1 MVQYISKQ
9 RKGAVEMTSPD
20 LKLNLPKRDHQKDTR
35 SGVYVTPVKKCV
47 KATAQ
52 SQQDATQIRKKVAT
66 VPLEI
71 MEELVR
77 DVGELRDM
85 PTGNVVVQGRSEKNM
100 KADVCPTG
108 GHHNI
113 LRFDKGYC
121 GCVPAVSLPITNTA
135 VMLRVVEKYKEVKH
149 TGVEYLPALQSSWN
163 MAEELCHGLHCACA
177 LQEVYA
183 TSDMVKKTMW
193 EKREEDIVAVLKDNC
208 VRGRQ
213 VRGGFGGATV
223 EACGSFLL
231 PFEGEVRGGRV
242 EEQVQGAQQEGRVS
256 GEHAEEGEVL
266 ADADEPH
273 LPTSCLG
280 VYWMATSATNRL
292 H

>member
-183 TSDMVKKTMW
+183 TSDMVEKTML
-193 EKREEDIVAVLKDNC
+193 EKREQDIAAVLKDNS
-208 VRGRQ
+208 VY
-213 VRGGFGGATV
+213 
-223 EACGSFLL
+223 EDDES
-231 PFEGEVRGGRV
+231 E
-242 EEQVQGAQQEGRVS
+242 
-256 GEHAEEGEVL
+256 EVL
-266 ADADEPH
+266 AEQRMMLEGLSSYH
-273 LPTSCLG
+273 LQKKYEVAEWRSRYKEHSKKAGSEKNMMKKKKSWQMQTSRIYQLP
-280 VYWMATSATNRL
+280 V
-292 H
+292 

>member
-1 MVQYISKQ
+1 
-9 RKGAVEMTSPD
+9 MTSPD

-113 LRFDKGYC
+113 LRFANVIVE
-121 GCVPAVSLPITNTA
+121 VPAVSLPITNTA
-135 VMLRVVEKYKEVKH
+135 VMLSVVEEYMGVKH
-149 TGVEYLPALQSSWN
+149 TEEEYLPTPQSSRN

-256 GEHAEEGEVL
+256 GEHAEEG
-266 ADADEPH
+266 
-273 LPTSCLG
+273 
-280 VYWMATSATNRL
+280 
-292 H
+292 

>member
-1 MVQYISKQ
+1 
-9 RKGAVEMTSPD
+9 MTSPD

-47 KATAQ
+47 NATAQ

-121 GCVPAVSLPITNTA
+121 GCVPAVSLPITTNTA
-135 VMLRVVEKYKEVKH
+135 VMLRVVEEYAEVKH
-149 TGVEYLPALQSSWN
+149 TEEEYLTTLQSSWN
-163 MAEELCHGLHCACA
+163 MAEELYHGLHCACA

-183 TSDMVKKTMW
+183 TSDVVKKTMW
-193 EKREEDIVAVLKDNC
+193 EKREQDIVAVLKDYS
-208 VRGRQ
+208 VY
-213 VRGGFGGATV
+213 
-223 EACGSFLL
+223 EDDKS
-231 PFEGEVRGGRV
+231 E
-242 EEQVQGAQQEGRVS
+242 
-256 GEHAEEGEVL
+256 EVL
-266 ADADEPH
+266 AEQQLMLVGLSSYH
-273 LPTSCLG
+273 LQKKYEVAEWRSRYKEHSKKAGSGKNMMKKEKSWQMQMSRIYQLP
-280 VYWMATSATNRL
+280 V
-292 H
+292 